1 VNHLHLNFEETLN
14 DPTFKCLPCH
24 EKCCCCKT
32 ECTINH
38 RHCFTY
44 IRTKKRYEK
53 ARQWKEKNRG
63 EDGDGGSNSDLSED
77 GDMSGSGP
85 NQNGMMNPVSIP
97 PFYTITLKQHK
108 ILTRSGKH
116 TTRYFF
122 FFFFTFG
129 FFVIDTF

>member
-1 VNHLHLNFEETLN
+1 MILNNQVFCYNCVVNHLHLNFEETLN

-63 EDGDGGSNSDLSED
+63 EGDDGGSNSDEDED
-77 GDMSGSGP
+77 GDLSSGP
-85 NQNGMMNPVSIP
+85 IGAMGVGPVSDFA
-97 PFYTITLKQHK
+97 FYNTM
-108 ILTRSGKH
+108 
-116 TTRYFF
+116 RYRH
-122 FFFFTFG
+122 
-129 FFVIDTF
+129 